1 MIFDMIG
8 SIEIGLKWFLFVGL
22 FILGIGFMWFFFYIL
37 GNIDFEIELL
47 MILVSGL
54 VIVFVVSFINLVG
67 IRFGLVE

>member
-1 MIFDMIG
+1 M
-8 SIEIGLKWFLFVGL
+8 FVGL
-22 FILGIGFMWFFFYIL
+22 FILGIGFMWFIFYIL

-54 VIVFVVSFINLVG
+54 VSVFVVSFMNLVG